1 MLTIHPSHRSET
13 RAALRALVLL
23 GAACLAL
30 FWLPLPQF
38 ADWPQFDLK
47 FRLAL
52 DMVAVCL
59 AALIFAIVWS
69 APAGSAPRGAQLL
82 ASAFLG
88 VALLDGL
95 HLLLTAT
102 VPGYDSANLYA
113 LDFSLASRL
122 VAALAML
129 YAVWQPW
136 SQRPLSRKARW
147 HAAMLALAS
156 SVAMLGLVLL
166 FGTGLRWPAFLE
178 QGADAIGPAMHQRWV
193 LGLLLVLLVLGAL
206 RLLSLLRQPRRFNAS
221 GFLGATLALLA
232 NSALLLH
239 GTGSTDPYL
248 ISGYA
253 FKLLAYGFLYQA
265 LFAETVRAPHRAL
278 LARTTE
284 LEQARAQLAHDHQ
297 QLQAASAQ
305 MQQEIAERERAQ
317 AERATLVHQL
327 SDLAANVPGVL
338 FTYRHDADGRPHCHY
353 LSQRAEAV
361 CGLARE
367 QLQAD
372 IAHLMARL
380 RTRDRVQLL
389 RAMAESER
397 LLDPLHTTFRLPH
410 PERGLRWIEVTAQPH
425 HQPDGGVLWHGYA
438 HDVTRTHTDQE
449 WLRLAD
455 KVFEA
460 SESGIFVTDARRRLV
475 KVNPSF
481 TDITGYAP
489 AEVLGRSPKLLG
501 SGQHDP
507 QFFARMID
515 TLAHQGRW
523 QGEVWNRRRSGELYA
538 QWLAASCIRNTAG
551 EITHYLA
558 VFTDIS
564 GLKAHEQQL
573 DHLANHDMLTG
584 LPNRRLLR
592 DRLQQAIAYSQRNG
606 SGLALAML
614 DLDGFKPVND
624 AHGHAVGD
632 KLLSEVALRLRQ
644 VVRADETVARLG
656 GDEFVLLFRENHGP
670 LPLERVLQT
679 VQEPMQ
685 INGLRL
691 QVGASMGVT
700 RLRADNASVEQM
712 LQEAD
717 QAMYHAKEAGRNRFE
732 FFQPAP

>member
-1 MLTIHPSHRSET
+1 
-13 RAALRALVLL
+13 
-23 GAACLAL
+23 
-30 FWLPLPQF
+30 
-38 ADWPQFDLK
+38 
-47 FRLAL
+47 
-52 DMVAVCL
+52 
-59 AALIFAIVWS
+59 
-69 APAGSAPRGAQLL
+69 
-82 ASAFLG
+82 
-88 VALLDGL
+88 
-95 HLLLTAT
+95 
-102 VPGYDSANLYA
+102 
-113 LDFSLASRL
+113 
-122 VAALAML
+122 
-129 YAVWQPW
+129 
-136 SQRPLSRKARW
+136 
-147 HAAMLALAS
+147 
-156 SVAMLGLVLL
+156 
-166 FGTGLRWPAFLE
+166 
-178 QGADAIGPAMHQRWV
+178 
-193 LGLLLVLLVLGAL
+193 VLGAL

-397 LLDPLHTTFRLPH
+397 QLDPLHTTFRLPH

-489 AEVLGRSPKLLG
+489 AEVLGRSPKFLG